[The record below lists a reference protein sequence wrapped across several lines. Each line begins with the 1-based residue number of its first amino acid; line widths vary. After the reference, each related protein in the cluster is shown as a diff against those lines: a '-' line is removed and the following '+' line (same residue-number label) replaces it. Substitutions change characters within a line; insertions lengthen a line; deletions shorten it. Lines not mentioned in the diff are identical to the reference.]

1 MPFRRSPLLSAWDFA
16 TLAGLLGLG
25 GFYRWILPQLP
36 DPVPTKF
43 TSLGQACAWTPKGQ
57 LAWLVFG
64 MPLFLWGVLFL
75 VGAAVALL
83 PQKAGGGM
91 RVPVHPMRGLLGL
104 GGCLLMAGCVLT
116 VQQGLTALYSGMLA
130 FGVCLVLGLVF
141 VLRDTWQAIARLPRS
156 GPGRR
161 GVLYVN
167 PQDPRLWVEKPVGI
181 GWTLNFAHPAAKWVM
196 ALLVA
201 GVLGV
206 AAAAVRTLAR

>member
-1 MPFRRSPLLSAWDFA
+1 
-16 TLAGLLGLG
+16 
-25 GFYRWILPQLP
+25 
-36 DPVPTKF
+36 VPTKF

-83 PQKAGGGM
+83 PLKAGGGM

-116 VQQGLTALYSGMLA
+116 VQHGLTALFSGLLA
-130 FGVCLVLGLVF
+130 FGVCLLLGLVF
-141 VLRDTWQAIARLPRS
+141 VLRDTWQAMARLPRS

-161 GVLYVN
+161 GVLYVD
-167 PQDPRLWVEKPVGI
+167 PQDPRLWVEKRVGV

-201 GVLGV
+201 GVLAV
-206 AAAAVRTLAR
+206 AAVAVRTLAA